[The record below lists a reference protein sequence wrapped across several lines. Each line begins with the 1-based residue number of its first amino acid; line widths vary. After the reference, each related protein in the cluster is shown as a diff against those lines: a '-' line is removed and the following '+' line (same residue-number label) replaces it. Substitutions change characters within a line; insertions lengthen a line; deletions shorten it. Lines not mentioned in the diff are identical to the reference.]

1 MCTYELTFRPATA
14 CEADEVLALYQ
25 SVKGH
30 GTCVW
35 DDDYPTM
42 REIAH
47 DLETGNLYVL
57 SDGCQIIGT
66 ISIVPENEL
75 DDQDCFVCRDG
86 SQREIARIAVRR
98 EWRGYG
104 LAGQMVERIADRLR
118 NEGCHAIHLSAASAN
133 VPALKTY
140 RKIGFCKA
148 GEAYL
153 YGGLY
158 SLLELDLTA
167 WNVEGA
173 ST

>member
-42 REIAH
+42 
-47 DLETGNLYVL
+47 
-57 SDGCQIIGT
+57 
-66 ISIVPENEL
+66 
-75 DDQDCFVCRDG
+75 
-86 SQREIARIAVRR
+86 REIARIAVRR